1 MVTGI
6 YQEVELSLTENLIP
20 VTVPVKQ
27 YDNKARKVRC
37 VLYNNSVEYTVPQ
50 NCIVACSGTRPD
62 GTIFHYTSETAP
74 DLVFVEKGAVLFTIT
89 TFIGK
94 RGGISMTTRELVSQ
108 YVEVLCKIYG
118 KHLKTVILYGSYARG
133 DYTKDSDI
141 DIMVLLDLSDID
153 IKKYRHELSGA
164 TYDFNMDYDVDIKPI
179 AKNQEH
185 FNKWVEVY
193 PFYSNV
199 ASEGVKLFDAA

>member
-1 MVTGI
+1 
-6 YQEVELSLTENLIP
+6 
-20 VTVPVKQ
+20 
-27 YDNKARKVRC
+27 
-37 VLYNNSVEYTVPQ
+37 
-50 NCIVACSGTRPD
+50 
-62 GTIFHYTSETAP
+62 
-74 DLVFVEKGAVLFTIT
+74 
-89 TFIGK
+89 
-94 RGGISMTTRELVSQ
+94 MTTRELVSQ

-179 AKNQEH
+179 AKNQ
-185 FNKWVEVY
+185 VR
-193 PFYSNV
+193 
-199 ASEGVKLFDAA
+199 G

>member
-1 MVTGI
+1 
-6 YQEVELSLTENLIP
+6 
-20 VTVPVKQ
+20 
-27 YDNKARKVRC
+27 
-37 VLYNNSVEYTVPQ
+37 
-50 NCIVACSGTRPD
+50 
-62 GTIFHYTSETAP
+62 
-74 DLVFVEKGAVLFTIT
+74 
-89 TFIGK
+89 
-94 RGGISMTTRELVSQ
+94 MTTRELVSQ

-179 AKNQEH
+179 DKESKKH

-193 PFYSNV
+193 RFIQMWQV
-199 ASEGVKLFDAA
+199 RG